1 MAKVDEGPVAA
12 TVYVVDDDDGM
23 RRALSLLLNTVG
35 YKTAAFAS
43 PKEFLEKFKADTAGC
58 LVLDIRMPGM
68 SGLELQQHLNRMG
81 SMLPVIFIT
90 GHGDVPMAVQAM
102 KEGAFEFVQKPFRDQ
117 DLLDRINH
125 ALQQDKESRNTMAR
139 RADVLHR
146 LESLTP
152 REKQVMELVVDG
164 AANKV
169 IAIDLGLSERTVEIH
184 RAKVMEKMGARSV
197 AHLGQAA
204 NEPLGGKLSCPQGH
218 TWNHVFNEQRRAP
231 ILAQPSP
238 SGLPP

>member
-1 MAKVDEGPVAA
+1 MARAEDAANAA

-43 PKEFLEKFKADTAGC
+43 PVEFLDKFKPDTAGC

-125 ALQQDKESRNTMAR
+125 ALEQDKENRSTLAR

-146 LESLTP
+146 VESLTP
-152 REKQVMELVVDG
+152 REKQVMAMVVDG

-169 IAIDLGLSERTVEIH
+169 VAIDLGLSERTVEIH

-197 AHLGQAA
+197 AHLV
-204 NEPLGGKLSCPQGH
+204 KLQMSVSSE
-218 TWNHVFNEQRRAP
+218 T
-231 ILAQPSP
+231 
-238 SGLPP
+238 

>member
-1 MAKVDEGPVAA
+1 MAKPDDKSTTS

-23 RRALSLLLNTVG
+23 RRALDTLLSTVG
-35 YKTAAFAS
+35 YKTAVFS
-43 PKEFLEKFKADTAGC
+43 RPSEFLANFKVDSPGC
-58 LVLDIRMPGM
+58 LVLDIRMPDM
-68 SGLELQQHLNRMG
+68 SGLELQQHLIRIG

-125 ALQQDKESRNTMAR
+125 ALKQDAENRSTVAR
-139 RADVLHR
+139 RTEVLHR

-152 REKQVMELVVDG
+152 RERQVMDLVVDG

-169 IAIDLGLSERTVEIH
+169 IAIDLDLSERTVEIH

-197 AHLGQAA
+197 AHLV
-204 NEPLGGKLSCPQGH
+204 KLHLTLDDKS
-218 TWNHVFNEQRRAP
+218 
-231 ILAQPSP
+231 
-238 SGLPP
+238 

>member
-1 MAKVDEGPVAA
+1 MPKPAAKNLVP
-12 TVYVVDDDDGM
+12 TVYVVDDDAGM
-23 RRALSLLLNTVG
+23 RRALDTLLSTVG
-35 YKTAAFAS
+35 YETAVFS
-43 PKEFLEKFKADTAGC
+43 RPSEFLTVFKSDAPGC
-58 LVLDIRMPGM
+58 LVLDIRMPDM
-68 SGLELQQHLNRMG
+68 SGLELQRHLNRMG

-125 ALQQDKESRNTMAR
+125 ALEQDKENRSTLAR
-139 RADVLHR
+139 RADVLQR
-146 LESLTP
+146 SESLTP
-152 REKQVMELVVDG
+152 REKQVMALVVDG

-197 AHLGQAA
+197 AHLV
-204 NEPLGGKLSCPQGH
+204 KLQLSLSNN
-218 TWNHVFNEQRRAP
+218 T
-231 ILAQPSP
+231 
-238 SGLPP
+238 

>member
-1 MAKVDEGPVAA
+1 MAKVDERLSTAI
-12 TVYVVDDDDGM
+12 VYVVDDDDSM

-43 PKEFLEKFKADTAGC
+43 PREFLDKFKADTAGC

-68 SGLELQQHLNRMG
+68 SGLELQQHLNKMG

-125 ALQQDKESRNTMAR
+125 ALEQDAQIRSTLAR
-139 RADVLHR
+139 RTEVLQR

-152 REKQVMELVVDG
+152 REHQVMDLVVDG

-197 AHLGQAA
+197 AHLV
-204 NEPLGGKLSCPQGH
+204 KLQMSLS
-218 TWNHVFNEQRRAP
+218 RD
-231 ILAQPSP
+231 S
-238 SGLPP
+238 

>member
-1 MAKVDEGPVAA
+1 MAKPNDTITAP

-23 RRALSLLLNTVG
+23 RRALDTLLGTVG
-35 YKTAAFAS
+35 YKTAVFS
-43 PKEFLEKFKADTAGC
+43 RPSEFLANYKPDAPGC
-58 LVLDIRMPGM
+58 LVLDIRMPDM

-102 KEGAFEFVQKPFRDQ
+102 KEGAFEFIQKPFRDQ

-125 ALQQDKESRNTMAR
+125 ALKQDAENRDMVAR
-139 RADVLHR
+139 RAEVLHR

-152 REKQVMELVVDG
+152 RERQVMDLVVDG

-169 IAIDLGLSERTVEIH
+169 IAIDLELSERTVEIH

-197 AHLGQAA
+197 AHLVKLHLTLTDAA
-204 NEPLGGKLSCPQGH
+204 QSHATP
-218 TWNHVFNEQRRAP
+218 
-231 ILAQPSP
+231 
-238 SGLPP
+238 

>member
-1 MAKVDEGPVAA
+1 
-12 TVYVVDDDDGM
+12 VDDDDGM

-35 YKTAAFAS
+35 FTTAAFAS
-43 PKEFLEKFKADTAGC
+43 PADFLDKFKADSAGC

-125 ALQQDKESRNTMAR
+125 ALELDKENRSSLAR

-146 LESLTP
+146 VESLTP
-152 REKQVMELVVDG
+152 REKQVMAFVVDG

-197 AHLGQAA
+197 AHLV
-204 NEPLGGKLSCPQGH
+204 KLQMSLSNG
-218 TWNHVFNEQRRAP
+218 A
-231 ILAQPSP
+231 
-238 SGLPP
+238 

>member
-1 MAKVDEGPVAA
+1 MAKPTDKGAA
-12 TVYVVDDDDGM
+12 PAVYVVDDDDGM
-23 RRALSLLLNTVG
+23 RRALDALLSTIG
-35 YKTAAFAS
+35 YKTAVFAR
-43 PKEFLEKFKADTAGC
+43 PTEFLANFKADMPGC
-58 LVLDIRMPGM
+58 LVLDIRMPDM

-102 KEGAFEFVQKPFRDQ
+102 KEGAFEFIQKPFRDQ

-125 ALQQDKESRNTMAR
+125 ALKQDAENRNTVAR
-139 RADVLHR
+139 RAEVMHR

-152 REKQVMELVVDG
+152 RERQVMDLVVDG

-169 IAIDLGLSERTVEIH
+169 IAIDLNLSERTVEIH

-197 AHLGQAA
+197 AHLV
-204 NEPLGGKLSCPQGH
+204 KLH
-218 TWNHVFNEQRRAP
+218 LTLKDAV
-231 ILAQPSP
+231 
-238 SGLPP
+238 